1 MNTTD
6 TKHARAMQ
14 LKTYLQRLNNGESL
28 EQVRKDFLQA
38 FGAVDAAEIMQ
49 AEQEIIDVGTPVSEM
64 QRLCDV
70 HSALFHGTTE
80 TEQKKPTKAEIDA
93 WLQKKNAPAVNGADR
108 TAKYL
113 ALAQIKG
120 HPLETFARENEALE
134 ALLAKAKETLEA
146 QGDVTDLLQQ
156 IKDVTVHYA
165 KKGDLLYPLLKVN
178 YSISGPGAVMW
189 TIDDEI
195 RDELGYLCRQSTHD
209 AQWFERV
216 QAVLKRVEEMIYKER
231 NILFP
236 ICAASFTPAEWQS
249 VYEDAK
255 DYADCLGVVGN
266 IWDAAEKAAAAKP
279 PIVPQFDG
287 EIVMPGGH
295 MTLEQLTCMLNTM
308 PIEITFIDDQDMN
321 RYFNEGPKDFK
332 RPKAAIDRDV
342 YSCHPPKVEPMVHNI
357 ITAFREGHSN
367 VVTRWATKRG
377 RVMLVQYFAVRN
389 KAGKF
394 IGTLELVQDMEFA
407 KEHFLKQ
414 QH

>member
-1 MNTTD
+1 MNKID
-6 TKHARAMQ
+6 IQKNRAAQ
-14 LKTYLQRLNNGESL
+14 LKTYLQRLQNGESL
-28 EQVRKDFLQA
+28 EHVRADFLKE
-38 FGAVDAAEIMQ
+38 FGTVDAAEIMQ
-49 AEQEIIDVGTPVSEM
+49 AEQALIDAGTPVSEM

-70 HSALFHGTTE
+70 HSALFHNTTE

-93 WLQKKNAPAVNGADR
+93 WIQKKNVRPVNGADR
-108 TAKYL
+108 AAKYA
-113 ALAQIKG
+113 ALSQIKG

-134 ALLAKAKETLEA
+134 SLLAEANTLLEA
-146 QGDVTDLLQQ
+146 HEDVTAKLNA

-189 TIDDEI
+189 TVDDEI
-195 RDELGYLCRQSTHD
+195 RDELNYLCRQSQHNE
-209 AQWFERV
+209 AWLERV
-216 QAVLKRVEEMIYKER
+216 QAVLQRVKEMIFKER

-236 ICAASFTPAEWQS
+236 ICAASFTPAEWQGI
-249 VYEDAK
+249 YEDAK
-255 DYADCLGVVGN
+255 DYAHCLGVVGN
-266 IWDAAEKAAAAKP
+266 EWEAAEKAAAAKP
-279 PIVPQFDG
+279 TPVPQFDG
-287 EIVMPGGH
+287 EIIMPGGH
-295 MTLEQLTCMLNTM
+295 VTLEQLTCMLNTM
-308 PIEITFIDDQDMN
+308 PIEITFIDDQDIN

-342 YSCHPPKVEPMVHNI
+342 YSCHPPKVEPMVRSI
-357 ITAFREGHSN
+357 ITSFREGHSS

-389 KAGKF
+389 KTGKF

-414 QH
+414 Q

>member
-1 MNTTD
+1 MNKID
-6 TKHARAMQ
+6 IQKNRAAQ
-14 LKTYLQRLNNGESL
+14 LKTYLQRLQNGESL
-28 EQVRKDFLQA
+28 EHVRADFLKE
-38 FGAVDAAEIMQ
+38 FGTVDAAEIMQ
-49 AEQEIIDVGTPVSEM
+49 AEQALIDAGTPVSEM

-70 HSALFHGTTE
+70 HSALFHNTTE

-93 WLQKKNAPAVNGADR
+93 WIQKKNVRPVNGADR
-108 TAKYL
+108 AAKYA
-113 ALAQIKG
+113 ALSQIKG

-134 ALLAKAKETLEA
+134 SLLAEANTLLEA
-146 QGDVTDLLQQ
+146 HEDVTAKLNA

-189 TIDDEI
+189 TVDDEI
-195 RDELGYLCRQSTHD
+195 RDELNYLCRQSQHNE
-209 AQWFERV
+209 AWLERV
-216 QAVLKRVEEMIYKER
+216 QAVLQRVKEMIFKER

-236 ICAASFTPAEWQS
+236 ICAASFTSAEWQGI
-249 VYEDAK
+249 YEDAK
-255 DYADCLGVVGN
+255 DYAPCLGIVGN
-266 IWDAAEKAAAAKP
+266 EWETAEKAAAAKP
-279 PIVPQFDG
+279 APLPQFDG
-287 EIVMPGGH
+287 EIIMPGGH
-295 MTLEQLTCMLNTM
+295 VTLEQLTCMLNTM
-308 PIEITFIDDQDMN
+308 PIEITFIDDQDIN

-342 YSCHPPKVEPMVHNI
+342 YSCHPPKVEPMVRSI
-357 ITAFREGHSN
+357 ITSFREGHSS

-389 KAGKF
+389 KTGKF

-414 QH
+414 Q